1 MNVPAKI
8 IRAEDG
14 SEQVLLEMADFQA
27 LLDAANANAHA
38 LPDVRQI
45 VQKLRAVLEADE
57 ESVEPGALLA
67 EYDAVHGKS

>member
-8 IRAEDG
+8 TRAEDG

-38 LPDVRQI
+38 LPDVTQI

-57 ESVEPGALLA
+57 ESVEVGALLA
-67 EYDAVHGKS
+67 EYDAVHGNS